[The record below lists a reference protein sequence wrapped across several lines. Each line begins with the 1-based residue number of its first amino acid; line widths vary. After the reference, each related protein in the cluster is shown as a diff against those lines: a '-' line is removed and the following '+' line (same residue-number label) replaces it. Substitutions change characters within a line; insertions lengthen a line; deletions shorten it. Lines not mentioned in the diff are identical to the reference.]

1 MRLKRVLVSL
11 LLILTMTTQVFAA
24 SIPVEKLEFPDIK
37 GHWAEK
43 YINDFKNNGIIK
55 GYPDGTFRPDINI
68 SRAEFASLLFYLLKL
83 NKTDNNDSNTKD
95 FEGSWA
101 EDYLESLVE
110 KDIID
115 LNEYAEGYDYD
126 GAITRIEITKMI
138 LRSLGKDS
146 IARNIKSKP
155 GFKDDVLLKASDY
168 GYVYLAKY
176 YDIVTGYEDGTYR
189 PDNHATRAE
198 TVKMLVSRGNASAKI
213 ADENKPSSSA
223 PRAVIDFKLPEYTH
237 TDKAVNF
244 DFTSRN
250 ARSLNWSLK
259 KASAANEMTDVELN
273 EYASLAVEDKSGKIQ
288 FQDKGLYSLVASARN
303 VDNRLAVAS
312 SDIKVYPVMDIQ
324 FGLLETAYTDT
335 EVKVDV
341 SALEVGEHEI
351 EWSLEKDGEQV
362 SLNEMIEGTL
372 NNDGGTIRFTQRG
385 NYTLIASVTD
395 EVGRTFEHRDSI
407 KIYHLI
413 STEFILPETAHTDDF
428 IDVSVIET
436 GLESYTIEWI
446 LGKDNQEV
454 ELKDHVDGILSNDGG
469 RIRFM
474 DKGTYSLTAKVT
486 DETGRIFTK
495 KDEIKVF
502 PLVEASFTLPEAV
515 HTDKEVN
522 VVPNVKELGDLEIK
536 WSLLQNGEEV
546 AFQDYIDGTLSNDG
560 GKITFKQ
567 KGDYT
572 LKAIVT
578 DELGRNF
585 KFEDQIK
592 VYPVVE
598 ISFDMPPAV
607 HTDESA
613 EIKVSERELGHLNIE
628 WTLKKNGEVI
638 SIKENVNGVLENKG
652 GTITIPSKGNYELTA
667 AVTDEMGRE
676 YTYSKKIDVY
686 PLVAV
691 NLNMPK
697 VTHADES
704 FTVGVTTEEL
714 GALDIIWLLYKDGQE
729 VNLEEYVI
737 GALDN
742 DGGTITVNAKGTFEL
757 KAEVTDELGRVYSRK
772 ETIQVYPVVEVN
784 VSAPENGHT
793 DGEFDVTVTTMEL
806 GSLHVDWSLIM
817 DDENVS
823 FNDFVSGTLSDSG
836 GKISIPQKGAYTLI
850 AKITDELGREY
861 TDSVNIKV
869 YPVMSI
875 YFDLPEYGHTD
886 TLINVNVEAK
896 ELEGTNITWQLE
908 KDGKPVTLA
917 AYTEGTLSNNGGA
930 IKLTSRGNYR
940 LLASASN
947 NISRVFSFSD
957 TIKTYPVADFVITM
971 PTTSRIGEAIPLE
984 ITQKDT
990 EDMNIAWKLKKDNVY
1005 VKLSDYFVGE
1015 LQSGKSISFNASGQY
1030 TLEAVLTDQTGRTFT
1045 QSSTIEI
1052 INSNPLKPTISASVT
1067 RQIKDGK
1074 FLVNLNVQATDPDG
1088 DSITYEY
1095 EGKASDNYYLPGAY
1109 TVKVRAKDQ
1118 FGAYSEWAS
1127 AQFTVVNRAPTPP
1140 VMVRT
1145 PNTNS
1150 VAPGTNVKITASST
1164 DQDGDAITYIWE
1176 GRPAETAKYPLGKNV
1191 VKVKAV
1197 DAAGAE
1203 SPWAAIVFFVADAEN
1218 GGGMTLTS
1226 RDSTIIEQGILG
1238 ATITEYTFNV
1248 PAVSGHSGNDYG
1260 RVRGY
1265 NIQTNQWDQLDY
1277 KTTKNGVN
1285 MAKTLPTGKYSK
1297 LEFYYYTNHNCM
1309 YNKSN
1314 ITYTVKY
1321 HFE

>member
-68 SRAEFASLLFYLLKL
+68 SRAEFASLLFQMLKL
-83 NKTDNNDSNTKD
+83 YKSPNHDSDTKA

-101 EDYLESLVE
+101 EDYLEALVE

-115 LNEYAEGYDYD
+115 LNEYAEGYDYN

-155 GFKDDVLLKASDY
+155 GFKDDDSLKASDY

-176 YDIVTGYEDGTYR
+176 YDIVAGYEDGTFR
-189 PDNHATRAE
+189 PENHATRAE
-198 TVKMLVSRGNASAKI
+198 TVKMLVARGKASNKI
-213 ADENKPSSSA
+213 EDENKSSPSA

-273 EYASLAVEDKSGKIQ
+273 KFASLAVEDKSGTIQ
-288 FQDKGLYSLVASARN
+288 FQDKGVYSLVASARN
-303 VDNRLAVAS
+303 ADNRLAVAS

-335 EVKVDV
+335 GVKVDV
-341 SALEVGEHEI
+341 SALEVGEFEI
-351 EWSLEKDGEQV
+351 QWSLEKDGEQV
-362 SLNEMIEGTL
+362 SLDEMIEGTL
-372 NNDGGTIRFTQRG
+372 NNDGGIIRFIQRG

-428 IDVSVIET
+428 IDVLVIET
-436 GLESYTIEWI
+436 GLENYTIEWV
-446 LGKDNQEV
+446 LEKDSQIV
-454 ELKDHVDGILSNDGG
+454 ELEDHVDGAVSNDGG

-474 DKGTYSLTAKVT
+474 DKGAYSLTAKVT

-502 PLVEASFTLPEAV
+502 PLVEVSFNLPESV
-515 HTDKEVN
+515 HIDKVVN

-536 WSLLQNGEEV
+536 WSILQNGEV
-546 AFQDYIDGTLSNDG
+546 LALGDYIDGTLGNDG

-585 KFEDQIK
+585 EFEDQIK
-592 VYPVVE
+592 VYP
-598 ISFDMPPAV
+598 
-607 HTDESA
+607 
-613 EIKVSERELGHLNIE
+613 L
-628 WTLKKNGEVI
+628 
-638 SIKENVNGVLENKG
+638 
-652 GTITIPSKGNYELTA
+652 
-667 AVTDEMGRE
+667 VT
-676 YTYSKKIDVY
+676 
-686 PLVAV
+686 V

-697 VTHADES
+697 VTHADEN
-704 FTVGVTTEEL
+704 FTVGVATEEL
-714 GALDIIWLLYKDGQE
+714 GELDIIWLLYKDGEE
-729 VNLEEYVI
+729 VNLEKYVI
-737 GALDN
+737 GALN
-742 DGGTITVNAKGTFEL
+742 NHGGTITVNSKGTFEL
-757 KAEVTDELGRVYSRK
+757 KAEVTDELGRVYSSN
-772 ETIQVYPVVEVN
+772 ETIQVYPVIEVN
-784 VSAPENGHT
+784 VSAPENRHT

-806 GSLHVDWSLIM
+806 GSLHVDWSLIK
-817 DDENVS
+817 DGVKVS
-823 FNDFVSGTLSDSG
+823 INDFVSGKLLDSG

-861 TDSVNIKV
+861 SDSVNIKI

-886 TLINVNVEAK
+886 TLINVNVEAE
-896 ELEGTNITWQLE
+896 ELEGANITWQLE

-930 IKLTSRGNYR
+930 IKMTSRGNYR

-947 NISRVFSFSD
+947 NIGRAFSFSD
-957 TIKTYPVADFVITM
+957 TIKTYPVADFAITM
-971 PTTSRIGEAIPLE
+971 STTGRIGEAIPLG

-990 EDMNIAWKLKKDNVY
+990 EDMNIVWKLKKDNVY
-1005 VKLSDYFVGE
+1005 VKLSDYLVGE
-1015 LQSGKSISFNASGQY
+1015 LQNGKNISFSASGKY

-1052 INSNPLKPTISASVT
+1052 INSSPIKPTISASVT
-1067 RQIKDGK
+1067 RQIKNGK
-1074 FLVNLNVQATDPDG
+1074 FLMNLNVQATDPDG

-1095 EGKASDNYYLPGAY
+1095 DGKASDNYYLPGTY

-1127 AQFTVVNRAPTPP
+1127 VQFTVVNRAPTTP

-1150 VAPGTNVKITASST
+1150 VAPGTNIKITASSS
-1164 DQDGDAITYIWE
+1164 DPDGDAITYIWE

-1226 RDSTIIEQGILG
+1226 RDSTIIEQGISG

-1277 KTTKNGVN
+1277 KTTRNGVN
-1285 MAKTLPTGKYSK
+1285 MSKTLPAGKYSK